1 MKLISPSHPIA
12 ASAHRLHVDLLVY
25 PGSMLGLTL
34 AVVDLLRLANTLAQL
49 QGGPKAQP
57 VSWQLLD
64 AQAQPLSSTDP
75 LLGPYC
81 QRRSLP
87 SATDA
92 SVLRACFVAPLFA
105 PSVPTMRAAV
115 RRLAALRGHIVQWL
129 QSGHTVV
136 SLSNGLW
143 LFGNAAGMEGRVVAV
158 PWYYVTSFTLD
169 FPALVL
175 RSEEDCV
182 EDGPVVTGGT
192 ISALPQVVLRLLHR
206 ALGTEFMQSYESLL
220 LHAGERHAMALQAT
234 QQSHIRVTRDSVMA
248 RALQWLDAHLEDPYS
263 LAAVAQAAAVTP
275 RTLLRHF
282 QQVMACTPLD
292 YLHRQRCKRAR
303 IMLEVTLDSMATVAR
318 ACGYSDPAAFRR
330 VFLRYEKTTPAA
342 YRSAHALRTSRLR
355 WQVEDV
361 RSDS

>member
-1 MKLISPSHPIA
+1 MKPISPSRPTA
-12 ASAHRLHVDLLVY
+12 TVRRLHVDLLVY
-25 PGSMLGLTL
+25 PDSMLGLTL

-49 QGGPKAQP
+49 QGGPKAQL

-64 AQAQPLSSTDP
+64 ARAQPVSSTDP

-81 QRRSLP
+81 QRKP
-87 SATDA
+87 MPAATDS

-115 RRLAALRGHIVQWL
+115 RRLGALRGHIAQCL
-129 QSGHTVV
+129 QSGDTVV
-136 SLSNGLW
+136 SVSNGLW
-143 LFGNAAGMEGRVVAV
+143 LFGDAPGMEGRAVAV
-158 PWYYVTSFTLD
+158 AWYYVTSFTLD

-175 RSEEDCV
+175 RSDSDCV

-192 ISALPQVVLRLLHR
+192 ISALPHVVLNLLRR
-206 ALGTEFMQSYESLL
+206 ALGAEFMLAYESLL

-248 RALQWLDAHLEDPYS
+248 RAMQWLDEHLEDTYS
-263 LAAVAQAAAVTP
+263 LAAVAQAAAVSP

-282 QQVMACTPLD
+282 QQVMGCTPLD
-292 YLHRQRCKRAR
+292 YLHRQRCKRAC
-303 IMLEVTLDSMATVAR
+303 IMLEVTLDSIATVAR

-330 VFLRYEKTTPAA
+330 VFLRYEKTSPAA
-342 YRSAHALRTSRLR
+342 YRSAHALRASRLR
-355 WQVEDV
+355 WQVEDLHQNP
-361 RSDS
+361 

>member
-1 MKLISPSHPIA
+1 MKPISPSLPA
-12 ASAHRLHVDLLVY
+12 TTAHRLHVDLLVY

-49 QGGPKAQP
+49 QGGPTTQP

-64 AQAQPLSSTDP
+64 AQAQPLSSADP

-81 QRRSLP
+81 QRRP
-87 SATDA
+87 PPAAIDAT
-92 SVLRACFVAPLFA
+92 VLRACFVAPLFA

-115 RRLAALRGHIVQWL
+115 RRQAALRSHVAQWL
-129 QSGHTVV
+129 QSGHTVASV
-136 SLSNGLW
+136 SNGLW
-143 LFGNAAGMEGRVVAV
+143 LFADAPGMEGRAVAV
-158 PWYYVTSFTLD
+158 AWYYVTSFALD

-175 RSEEDCV
+175 RSESDCV

-192 ISALPQVVLRLLHR
+192 ISALPHVVLNLLRR
-206 ALGTEFMQSYESLL
+206 ALGAEFMQAYESLL

-234 QQSHIRVTRDSVMA
+234 QQSHIGVTRDSVMA
-248 RALQWLDAHLEDPYS
+248 RAMQWLDGHLEDAYS
-263 LAAVAQAAAVTP
+263 LSAVAQAAAVSP

-282 QQVMACTPLD
+282 QQVMGCTPLD

-303 IMLEVTLDSMATVAR
+303 IMLEVTLDSVATVAR
-318 ACGYSDPAAFRR
+318 ACGYTDTAAFRR
-330 VFLRYEKTTPAA
+330 VFMRYEKTSPAA
-342 YRSAHALRTSRLR
+342 YRSAHALRASRLR

-361 RSDS
+361 RSDP